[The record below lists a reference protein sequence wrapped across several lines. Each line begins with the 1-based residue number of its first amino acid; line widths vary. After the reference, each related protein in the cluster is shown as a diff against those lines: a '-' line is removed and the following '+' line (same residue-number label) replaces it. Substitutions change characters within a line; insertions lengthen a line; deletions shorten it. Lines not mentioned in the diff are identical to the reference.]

1 MELESVLS
9 SYIYSI
15 PVRKTLDVTAAATSL
30 YQYWQTKDWLFAEVA
45 IVAALDLAGNTY
57 EALKRFPKVQQFVRD
72 YLRNT
77 GVLTLGLGVCQFLTG
92 FPHDGHDPMEYF
104 ALGSVFTA
112 LSTSKDEMWTFQK
125 P

>member
-9 SYIYSI
+9 SYVYSI

-45 IVAALDLAGNTY
+45 MVAALDLAGNTY
-57 EALKRFPKVQQFVRD
+57 EALRRFPKVQQFVRD
-72 YLRNT
+72 YLHNT
-77 GVLTLGLGVCQFLTG
+77 GMLVLGLGVCKFLTG
-92 FPHDGHDPMEYF
+92 LPHDAQAPMEYF
-104 ALGSVFTA
+104 ALGSTFTA